1 LRERSRENAVF
12 SFFLVCLFQ
21 GAATFTHIS
30 SDEIY
35 SPSSA
40 KSLAGGRRRVEWNF
54 SWRHCCSLYAVSIST
69 VRHIHQCAL
78 DVYLHVCVDGPS
90 AVRLARLASSQNISS
105 KTRRGRKNQK
115 RTVDGGIKP
124 VTRASNKFF
133 FFGLYFLSSGLC
145 VCVCVLFL
153 WM

>member
-1 LRERSRENAVF
+1 MLFSLFFWFVCSRELQL
-12 SFFLVCLFQ
+12 SH
-21 GAATFTHIS
+21 TYHPTRFTHRLP
-30 SDEIY
+30 
-35 SPSSA
+35 PSLSGWRTTTSWM
-40 KSLAGGRRRVEWNF
+40 KF
-54 SWRHCCSLYAVSIST
+54 SWRHCCSSYAVSIST